1 MMISCKIQAVGRLKI
16 QAVVQTEIKA
26 VLSKVCSLSD
36 CIKIQPD
43 VRHQMIQNKKIS
55 KES

>member
-1 MMISCKIQAVGRLKI
+1 MMISYKIQTVGRLKI

-43 VRHQMIQNKKIS
+43 VRHQMIQNKKIN